1 MCRARSLSAAPPRS
15 ILLIPPRSMRPWPL
29 VPILCDALVSAPLRD
44 GARTAQTQGGRG
56 GGGAAREGTV
66 APPPPRDSEERG
78 AGPSQGP
85 AVSVRGFVTLDTAH
99 GSGLSCCHSPLSAC
113 GLRPPALSPRARR
126 PRVRRPRARPAACAP
141 SPVSPQRPP
150 RAAGFCI
157 SHSAFATVTL
167 RRAVVIP

>member
-29 VPILCDALVSAPLRD
+29 MPILCDALVSAPLRD

-99 GSGLSCCHSPLSAC
+99 GSGPSCCHSPLSAC
-113 GLRPPALSPRARR
+113 GLSPRA
-126 PRVRRPRARPAACAP
+126 RRPRARPAACAP

-167 RRAVVIP
+167 HRAVVIP

>member
-113 GLRPPALSPRARR
+113 GLRPPAPTPRA
-126 PRVRRPRARPAACAP
+126 PTPRAPSRMRPVSCLPAAP
-141 SPVSPQRPP
+141 TT
-150 RAAGFCI
+150 AAGFCI

-167 RRAVVIP
+167 HRAVVIP